1 MRNSGF
7 TLIELIIAIAIV
19 GIGCLFIVGIYQG
32 SLNPGG
38 AMSFG
43 VNGVVET
50 RCIDGSIVTGK
61 QIGRAHV

>member
-50 RCIDGSIVTGK
+50 RLS
-61 QIGRAHV
+61 